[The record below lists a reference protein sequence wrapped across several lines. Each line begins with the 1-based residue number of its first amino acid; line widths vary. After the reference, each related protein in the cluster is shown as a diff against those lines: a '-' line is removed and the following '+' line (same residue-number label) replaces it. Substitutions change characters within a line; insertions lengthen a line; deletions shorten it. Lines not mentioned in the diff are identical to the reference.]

1 MKKLLALILLSMLCS
16 VVFAQQKADAEVLVK
31 AGIDFHKIGNYEEA
45 IIKYDE
51 ALKLDSNNLF
61 ALSEKSI
68 TLFTLK
74 KYSDCIDNCLQA
86 IKYHPKEDDLK
97 DIFVICGNA
106 YDESGKTKK
115 AIEIFDEGIAMFPD
129 FFLLYF
135 NKGVSLTSI
144 KKYDE
149 AVLCFQKSMIYNP
162 SHSSSHNAIARVL
175 DMKGEIIPALLAYL
189 RFLVIE
195 PQGNRAVANI
205 TGMQR
210 LMKSTT
216 KQNDDNAISLNINTD
231 MMGDTIQTDKKKEN
245 DFTSIETLLSES
257 NNLLSVKK
265 NRKKS
270 EVERF
275 LLQFDLVCSS
285 LAEQQNSNH
294 GFYWNYYAPYF
305 IEMEKRNFTLT
316 FGYIA
321 LSGTN
326 SKEIDKWIKKHKKEI
341 DAFYQWSNEFK
352 WDSFKSSEH

>member
-189 RFLVIE
+189 RFLALE
-195 PQGNRAVANI
+195 HQGSRAVTNIAN
-205 TGMQR
+205 MQR
-210 LMKSTT
+210 LVKSTL
-216 KQNDDNAISLNINTD
+216 KQNEENAISLNINMAD
-231 MMGDTIQTDKKKEN
+231 DTSQSGKKEN
-245 DFTSIETLLSES
+245 DFSSIVTLLSEY
-257 NNLLSVKK
+257 NNHQSDKINK
-265 NRKKS
+265 KKS
-270 EVERF
+270 EAER
-275 LLQFDLVCSS
+275 LSSMLDLVCD
-285 LAEQQNSNH
+285 AFIEHQKSND
-294 GFYWNYYAPYF
+294 GFYWNYYVPSF
-305 IEMEKRNFTLT
+305 IEMKENGFTLT
-316 FGYIA
+316 FSYIA

-326 SKEIDKWIKKHKKEI
+326 SKVVAKWIKKNKKAT
-341 DAFYQWSNEFK
+341 DAFYQWNSEFK
-352 WDSFKSSEH
+352 WESFKDNKN

>member
-1 MKKLLALILLSMLCS
+1 MKKILPFIVLSMLCVS
-16 VVFAQQKADAEVLVK
+16 VFAQQKEDAEVLVK
-31 AGIDFHKIGNYEEA
+31 AGINYYNLGKYEDA
-45 IIKYDE
+45 IRQYDE

-61 ALSEKSI
+61 ALTEKSI
-68 TLFTLK
+68 SLFALK
-74 KYSDCIDNCLQA
+74 KFTECVDNSLIA
-86 IKYHPKEDDLK
+86 IKYHPNEEDLK
-97 DIFVICGNA
+97 EIFVICGNA
-106 YDESGKTKK
+106 YDESGKAYK
-115 AIEIFDEGIAMFPD
+115 AIEMFDKGIAMFPD

-135 NKGVSLTSI
+135 NKGVSLSSL

-149 AVLCFQKSMIYNP
+149 AVLCFQKSMQYNP
-162 SHSSSHNAIARVL
+162 SHASSQNAIARVL
-175 DMKGEIIPALLAYL
+175 DMKGEIIPALFAYW